1 MSTAIV
7 FRDCQSFEHNKFWV
21 FQLWKGTQD
30 VMMDLWAD
38 QLAEFRHISIA
49 MVRYIA
55 VFFSTQV
62 MFNGPKDGLA

>member
-1 MSTAIV
+1 
-7 FRDCQSFEHNKFWV
+7 
-21 FQLWKGTQD
+21 
-30 VMMDLWAD
+30 MDLWAD

-62 MFNGPKDGLA
+62 MFKGPKDGLAKQDQTWVRPAQEFWI